1 MTDEWLDFIVSC
13 RSGKV
18 HNYDIVEGPMA
29 DDTIFNYVQ
38 SFIDGKI
45 TRDAFWSLAKFKYPT
60 HQISFH
66 TISAQIMTY
75 SAVRNYDA
83 CFAERANLDHLKWS
97 AVNVI
102 GMQSQWSYELRG
114 DTLITFELD
123 QNNVLPDTGTIY
135 TSKSANGIYGTWTSL
150 PDVYVRSTNTII
162 HYDLSYWASLYQIT
176 ISKDSLEMVLYDPLL
191 ESSIDYSKSML
202 REQIYNRIIYGK
214 GMVLMSRVFV
224 NETADSLSKFN
235 KKISSEKNFSSKP
248 SISGDSITYNNT
260 LYVVEVKKAQE
271 LHSGAYDM
279 AIDISA
285 NGTTCKGKGFIDYYP
300 GNDLCKDENKD
311 NFDIIPYLD
320 VDSNL
325 VYLAEPYF
333 EADPD
338 FQDCLEKI
346 MPLKE
351 DDKPSKVR
359 SAAATYKT
367 RHLNFFR
374 KNVGN

>member
-1 MTDEWLDFIVSC
+1 MNSFKIPSVILGCVLAAAFSFTACGDDSSSANGE
-13 RSGKV
+13 SGSAQ
-18 HNYDIVEGPMA
+18 N
-29 DDTIFNYVQ
+29 DDTLNPSSVIRRDTYVLT
-38 SFIDGKI
+38 IDE
-45 TRDAFWSLAKFKYPT
+45 
-60 HQISFH
+60 
-66 TISAQIMTY
+66 SARIMTHT
-75 SAVRNYDA
+75 AVRNYDA
-83 CFAERANLDHLKWS
+83 CFADGATLNHLKWRV
-97 AVNVI
+97 ANVI

-114 DTLITFELD
+114 DTLIWFELD
-123 QNNVLPDTGTIY
+123 QNNVLLDTGTIY

-176 ISKDSLEMVLYDPLL
+176 ISKDSLEIVLYDPLL

-214 GMVLMSRVFV
+214 GDVLMSRVFA

-235 KKISSEKNFSSKP
+235 KKISSEKNFTSKP

-260 LYVVEVKKAQE
+260 LYVVEVKKAQK

-300 GNDLCKDENKD
+300 GSDLCKDENKD
-311 NFDIIPYLD
+311 NFDITPYLD
-320 VDSNL
+320 ADSNL
-325 VYLAEPYF
+325 VYIAEPYV

-338 FQDCLEKI
+338 FQECLEKI
-346 MPLKE
+346 MPSKKE
-351 DDKPSKVR
+351 DSPSKVR
-359 SAAATYKT
+359 SSLATNKIG
-367 RHLNFFR
+367 RLNFFR
-374 KNVGN
+374 KNVRN

>member
-1 MTDEWLDFIVSC
+1 MKSSKFSSVILSCVLATAFSFTACGDDSSSANGESNSSQNGDTLDPSSVIRSDTYALTIDE
-13 RSGKV
+13 
-18 HNYDIVEGPMA
+18 
-29 DDTIFNYVQ
+29 
-38 SFIDGKI
+38 
-45 TRDAFWSLAKFKYPT
+45 
-60 HQISFH
+60 
-66 TISAQIMTY
+66 SAQIMTHT
-75 SAVRNYDA
+75 AVRNYDA
-83 CFAERANLDHLKWS
+83 CFAEGANLDHLKWRE
-97 AVNVI
+97 VNVI

-114 DTLITFELD
+114 DTLITFEMD
-123 QNNVLPDTGTIY
+123 QNNVLLDTGTIY

-150 PDVYVRSTNTII
+150 PDVYVRSTNTIV
-162 HYDLSYWASLYQIT
+162 HYDLSYWASLFQIK

-191 ESSIDYSKSML
+191 ESPIDYSKSML

-214 GMVLMSRVFV
+214 GEVLMSKVFA

-235 KKISSEKNFSSKP
+235 KKISSEKNFTSKP

-260 LYVVEVKKAQE
+260 LYVVEVKKALE

-300 GNDLCKDENKD
+300 GSDLCKDENKD
-311 NFDIIPYLD
+311 NFDIISYLD

-338 FQDCLEKI
+338 FQDCLDKI

-351 DDKPSKVR
+351 ENKPSKVLSTNVANRTER
-359 SAAATYKT
+359 SI
-367 RHLNFFR
+367 LGR
-374 KNVGN
+374 KRVKSFTTP

>member
-1 MTDEWLDFIVSC
+1 MKSSKFSSVILSCVLATAFSFTACGDDSSSANGESNSSQNGDTLDPSSVIRSDTYALTIDE
-13 RSGKV
+13 
-18 HNYDIVEGPMA
+18 
-29 DDTIFNYVQ
+29 
-38 SFIDGKI
+38 
-45 TRDAFWSLAKFKYPT
+45 
-60 HQISFH
+60 
-66 TISAQIMTY
+66 SAQIMTHT
-75 SAVRNYDA
+75 AVRNYDA
-83 CFAERANLDHLKWS
+83 CFAEGANHDHLKWRE
-97 AVNVI
+97 VNVI

-114 DTLITFELD
+114 DTLITFEMD
-123 QNNVLPDTGTIY
+123 QNNVLLDTGTIY

-162 HYDLSYWASLYQIT
+162 HYDLSYWVSLFQVK

-214 GMVLMSRVFV
+214 GEVLMSKVFA

-235 KKISSEKNFSSKP
+235 KKISSEKNFTSKP
-248 SISGDSITYNNT
+248 SVSGDSITFNNT
-260 LYVVEVKKAQE
+260 TYIVDVKKA
-271 LHSGAYDM
+271 LKLRSGVYEM

-300 GNDLCKDENKD
+300 GSDLCKDEKKD
-311 NFDIIPYLD
+311 NFDIISYLD

-359 SAAATYKT
+359 SAPATYKT
-367 RHLNFFR
+367 RQLNFFR

>member
-1 MTDEWLDFIVSC
+1 MKLSKFSSVIVSC
-13 RSGKV
+13 VLASVFSFTACGDDSSSANGESGSTQNGDTLDPSSVIRS
-18 HNYDIVEGPMA
+18 
-29 DDTIFNYVQ
+29 DTYALT
-38 SFIDGKI
+38 IDE
-45 TRDAFWSLAKFKYPT
+45 
-60 HQISFH
+60 
-66 TISAQIMTY
+66 SAQIMTY

-83 CFAERANLDHLKWS
+83 CFAEGANLDHLKWS

-162 HYDLSYWASLYQIT
+162 HYDLSYWASLFQIT

-214 GMVLMSRVFV
+214 GMVLMSRVFA

-260 LYVVEVKKAQE
+260 LYVVEVKKALE

-300 GNDLCKDENKD
+300 GSDLCKDENKD
-311 NFDIIPYLD
+311 NFDIISYLD

-338 FQDCLEKI
+338 FQDCLDKI

-351 DDKPSKVR
+351 ENKPSKVLSTNVANRTER
-359 SAAATYKT
+359 SI
-367 RHLNFFR
+367 LGR
-374 KNVGN
+374 KRVKSFTTP

>member
-1 MTDEWLDFIVSC
+1 MKSSKFSSVILSCVLATAFSFTACGDDSSSANGESNSSQNGDTLDPSSVIRSDTYALTIDE
-13 RSGKV
+13 
-18 HNYDIVEGPMA
+18 
-29 DDTIFNYVQ
+29 
-38 SFIDGKI
+38 
-45 TRDAFWSLAKFKYPT
+45 
-60 HQISFH
+60 
-66 TISAQIMTY
+66 SAQIMTHT
-75 SAVRNYDA
+75 AVRNYDA
-83 CFAERANLDHLKWS
+83 CFAEGANLDHLKWS

-214 GMVLMSRVFV
+214 GMVLMSRVFA

-260 LYVVEVKKAQE
+260 LYVVEVKKALE

-300 GNDLCKDENKD
+300 GSDLCKDENKD

-374 KNVGN
+374 KNVRN